1 MPSSPRKEVV
11 AMEYAYIMIYLIT
24 LIVLIITIKK

>member
-1 MPSSPRKEVV
+1 MPTSPLKGGE
-11 AMEYAYIMIYLIT
+11 AMEFMYLMMYLIT